1 MYKGVDYAVTSI
13 APNAFRDCAGVT
25 SVTLPETVKSIG
37 EQAFMGC
44 TALAQIEFA
53 EGLENIGMG
62 AFVNCNNLT
71 ALRLPST
78 LKSIGDNAF
87 RDCNKVVSVQCDAV
101 VPPKVGSNAFTCYKN
116 AVLYVPVTS
125 TPAYKTTTGWSNFR
139 CAPHEVDGY
148 YYDIIS
154 ETDVAVTYNEA
165 GYNSYNGYVVIP
177 DRVVIEGVEYRVTAV
192 GDNAFRGSTELE
204 SVTLFNGITSIGANA
219 FAGCSKLS
227 ELRVECVAPPVLQS
241 TSFDRT
247 HYNISLYVL
256 MGRKN
261 AYRQSQYWNNFTNYI
276 EIDASAVIHP
286 VGTQI
291 EIDGIYYVVTT
302 KGAKVGVS
310 YGGSS
315 YGSMSNEYMG
325 EVVIPDMVSSQ
336 GVNYRVTSIE
346 AYAFRDCKSLNAVT
360 IPEGVTSIGQY
371 AFYGCDGLESIAIP
385 SGVTKIESY
394 TYAYCRGLMAVDI
407 PESVVTIG
415 ERAFVGCTGLSEITL
430 PANITEIG
438 RYAFNDCTQL
448 KQVHSL
454 ATTPP
459 TIYSGTF
466 NYYTNLYVPAIAT
479 PLYKEADYWRNFTL
493 VPHQIDGVY
502 YEVVSDANAVVTY
515 RDTQYN
521 SYAGNVVIPATVE
534 IEERVYNVT
543 SVYNYA
549 FYGSSALTS
558 VTIGENIETIGYY
571 AFKNCSSLT
580 SVEIPDNVKILEY
593 QSFMQCQSLKTVTL
607 GSGVEHISGEAFYNC
622 STLTDLY
629 CRATTPPEVSSSIV
643 NNYSSVNLY
652 VPAASMP
659 QYREADYWRNFK
671 FAMKE
676 SAGIYYEVLNESEV
690 KVTYR
695 DTQYNSYKGDVE
707 IPTTVEIEGNT
718 YTVVEIGD
726 YAFYQCDSLRSVVIP
741 EGIVKIGS
749 YAFSECSSLSGVTVP
764 QTVTSMGSY
773 AFYNNDALTEVTIH
787 SSAFGNYAFRNCD
800 KLAKVTFGSEVS
812 VIGTDYTY
820 SYIFYDCPLQDVYC
834 EATVP
839 PTIKGYVFSNYS
851 SVNLYVPAAS
861 MPQYREA
868 DYWRNFRFIAKEV
881 DGIYYEVTSDSEVKV
896 TYAGGGYSV
905 VADEYK
911 GAVEIPGEVEIE
923 DVTYLVTAV
932 NSSAFRDCKELTA
945 VTLPGSI
952 TTVGSEAFY
961 NCSTLT
967 DLYCR
972 ATTPPE
978 VSSSIVNNY
987 SSVNLYVPAASMPQY
1002 READYWR
1009 NFKFAMKESAG
1020 IYYEVLN
1027 ESEVKVTYRDTQYNS
1042 YKGDVEIPT
1051 TVEIEGNTYTVV
1063 EIGDYAFYQCDSL
1076 RSVVIPEGIVKI
1088 GSYAFSE
1095 CSALSEVTVPQTVT
1109 SVGSYAFYNNDAL
1122 TEVTIGCGNLGYYA
1136 FNSCTNLRTITITEN
1151 VAALGN
1157 SDSMVTYSM
1166 VVHRCKIYIA
1176 MQPFPLL

>member
-1 MYKGVDYAVTSI
+1 NIDYAGSAITVDNIIMSSTESVNMTSQDMVLHPSKIEYPTDTKFEVDGMYYVVSRQGAEVSVTYDGYNYSSPADEYSGDVVVPSNVMYKGVDYAVTSI

-741 EGIVKIGS
+741 E
-749 YAFSECSSLSGVTVP
+749 
-764 QTVTSMGSY
+764 
-773 AFYNNDALTEVTIH
+773 
-787 SSAFGNYAFRNCD
+787 
-800 KLAKVTFGSEVS
+800 
-812 VIGTDYTY
+812 
-820 SYIFYDCPLQDVYC
+820 
-834 EATVP
+834 
-839 PTIKGYVFSNYS
+839 
-851 SVNLYVPAAS
+851 
-861 MPQYREA
+861 
-868 DYWRNFRFIAKEV
+868 
-881 DGIYYEVTSDSEVKV
+881 
-896 TYAGGGYSV
+896 
-905 VADEYK
+905 
-911 GAVEIPGEVEIE
+911 
-923 DVTYLVTAV
+923 
-932 NSSAFRDCKELTA
+932 
-945 VTLPGSI
+945 
-952 TTVGSEAFY
+952 
-961 NCSTLT
+961 
-967 DLYCR
+967 
-972 ATTPPE
+972 
-978 VSSSIVNNY
+978 
-987 SSVNLYVPAASMPQY
+987 
-1002 READYWR
+1002 
-1009 NFKFAMKESAG
+1009 
-1020 IYYEVLN
+1020 
-1027 ESEVKVTYRDTQYNS
+1027 
-1042 YKGDVEIPT
+1042 
-1051 TVEIEGNTYTVV
+1051 
-1063 EIGDYAFYQCDSL
+1063 
-1076 RSVVIPEGIVKI
+1076 
-1088 GSYAFSE
+1088 
-1095 CSALSEVTVPQTVT
+1095 
-1109 SVGSYAFYNNDAL
+1109 
-1122 TEVTIGCGNLGYYA
+1122 
-1136 FNSCTNLRTITITEN
+1136 
-1151 VAALGN
+1151 
-1157 SDSMVTYSM
+1157 
-1166 VVHRCKIYIA
+1166 
-1176 MQPFPLL
+1176 